1 MQCELEALRA
11 ENSWLK
17 EQPARCAANSAE
29 VEPPMTASLPPPQAE
44 QSVAPGA
51 KYRLDL
57 GPRKN
62 RLMAPVA
69 AAALLLVAL
78 VSVYFARIQK
88 TLREPA
94 LQAESLT
101 ENSDQARLATA
112 GAITAE
118 DELKNTKSDE
128 NPAPKTLAAKKRL
141 PSGASYEV
149 VRSTRVFSEPN
160 ESSRPLARIE
170 AGMEINVIG
179 ARDGWLEVRSRHGRP
194 PGFIRKD
201 TAVIKDLR

>member
-1 MQCELEALRA
+1 
-11 ENSWLK
+11 
-17 EQPARCAANSAE
+17 
-29 VEPPMTASLPPPQAE
+29 MTASLPPPQAE

-62 RLMAPVA
+62 RLMAPVVA
-69 AAALLLVAL
+69 VALLLVAL
-78 VSVYFARIQK
+78 VSVYFARTQNIP
-88 TLREPA
+88 REA
-94 LQAESLT
+94 SLQADSLT
-101 ENSDQARLATA
+101 EDSDQARLTRAR
-112 GAITAE
+112 AITPE
-118 DELKNTKSDE
+118 GETKNAKTE
-128 NPAPKTLAAKKRL
+128 GNPATKAPAAKKRL

-149 VRSTRVFSEPN
+149 VRSTRVFSQPN
-160 ESSRPLARIE
+160 EGSRPLARIE

>member
-1 MQCELEALRA
+1 
-11 ENSWLK
+11 
-17 EQPARCAANSAE
+17 
-29 VEPPMTASLPPPQAE
+29 
-44 QSVAPGA
+44 
-51 KYRLDL
+51 
-57 GPRKN
+57 
-62 RLMAPVA
+62 MAPVA